1 VRGIVLAGGEGSRL
15 RPVTLSV
22 SKQLLLVYDKPLIY
36 YPISTLMAAGINE
49 MLIIS
54 SPAHL
59 GRFQNLL
66 GDGSQFGIKL
76 QFKVQESPRGIAEA
90 LILGE
95 SFIDNGPCA
104 LILGDNIFHGAGIG
118 TALSNN
124 KYQIGANIFVSRVNN
139 PSDYGV
145 IELDSSNNPVSIQE
159 KPAHPR
165 SNFAITG
172 LYFFD
177 KSVVARAKKIKP
189 SERGEL
195 EITDLIESYRLE
207 KNLNTQVLSRGSA
220 WFDTGTFESM
230 HDAATYVRVVQQRT
244 NLKIA
249 CLEEI
254 ALRKNWINSKTARE
268 SARFQGSD
276 SLEYIEAV
284 IQELK
289 IK

>member
-1 VRGIVLAGGEGSRL
+1 
-15 RPVTLSV
+15 
-22 SKQLLLVYDKPLIY
+22 
-36 YPISTLMAAGINE
+36 
-49 MLIIS
+49 
-54 SPAHL
+54 
-59 GRFQNLL
+59 
-66 GDGSQFGIKL
+66 
-76 QFKVQESPRGIAEA
+76 
-90 LILGE
+90 
-95 SFIDNGPCA
+95 
-104 LILGDNIFHGAGIG
+104 
-118 TALSNN
+118 
-124 KYQIGANIFVSRVNN
+124 
-139 PSDYGV
+139 
-145 IELDSSNNPVSIQE
+145 
-159 KPAHPR
+159 
-165 SNFAITG
+165 
-172 LYFFD
+172 
-177 KSVVARAKKIKP
+177 VARAKKIKP

-207 KNLNTQVLSRGSA
+207 KNLNTQILSRGSA

>member
-1 VRGIVLAGGEGSRL
+1 MRGIVLAGGEGSRL

-22 SKQLLLVYDKPLIY
+22 SKQLLLIYDKPLIY

-59 GRFQNLL
+59 SRFQNLL

-76 QFKVQESPRGIAEA
+76 QFKVQESPRGITEA

-124 KYQIGANIFVSRVNN
+124 RYQIGANIFVSRVNN

-145 IELDSSNNPVSIQE
+145 IELDSNNNPVSIQE

-207 KNLNTQVLSRGSA
+207 KNLNTQILSRGSA